1 MDKFSFFSHRKP
13 KTPTVYIVTTK
24 GETLSKGTIQSL
36 FKNRQNGEAINFSFF
51 ESTLNL
57 VKFSIVDNNVF
68 FVEDEIK
75 SYQVEYFLSLGKNE
89 VFFDN
94 GSFDTGHIKGIII
107 EGSVGNIHSLNLSQ
121 NTLEFLKIGDQLP
134 SSGISV
140 LGVIKGSGLK
150 TLELPKATILHT
162 GSTYTWR
169 CSNVERL
176 YAPKAVFNNN
186 IPAVLS
192 GVVFYAG
199 IEYENVAEGVH
210 SNLDYIRDKFSDVR
224 YVANFINPN
233 PPTNLSFSVNSATS
247 ITITFDLPV
256 INTNDLDF
264 YELFVVKKGEADE
277 IAKLNIRD
285 REITASGYV
294 LDDLLEGFNYKVFLR
309 TVDFYYNK
317 SEKSQEIEF
326 STI

>member
-24 GETLSKGTIQSL
+24 GETLSKETVQGFIKKDKFSEV
-36 FKNRQNGEAINFSFF
+36 GSDFSFF
-51 ESTLNL
+51 ESTFNL
-57 VKFSIVDNNVF
+57 VKFSTVDNNDF

-89 VFFDN
+89 VDFSN
-94 GSFDTGHIKGIII
+94 GSFDAGHVKGIII
-107 EGSVGNIHSLNLSQ
+107 KGDTENLSLL
-121 NTLEFLKIGDQLP
+121 NRFANSLEYFRIEGELLGDTTSAIQ
-134 SSGISV
+134 SNS
-140 LGVIKGSGLK
+140 LK
-150 TLELPKATILHT
+150 TLELPTATNLHNGSLYQWRT
-162 GSTYTWR
+162 GSIK
-169 CSNVERL
+169 RL
-176 YAPKAVFNNN
+176 YAPKTQFNDE
-186 IPAVLS
+186 ASADV
-192 GVVFYAG
+192 GGDVFYAG
-199 IEYENVAEGVH
+199 LEYENVAEGVH
-210 SNLDYIRDKFSDVR
+210 SNLDSIRNSFSEVR
-224 YVANFINPN
+224 YVSNFITPN
-233 PPTNLSFSVNSATS
+233 PPTNLSFSVNSITS
-247 ITITFDLPV
+247 ITITFDLPI

-285 REITASGYV
+285 REITSSGYV

-317 SEKSQEIEF
+317 SEKSNEIEF

>member
-13 KTPTVYIVTTK
+13 KTPTVYIVTKK

-36 FKNRQNGEAINFSFF
+36 IKKGQNSESSDFSFF

-57 VKFSIVDNNVF
+57 VKFSTVNNNDF
-68 FVEDEIK
+68 FVESEMRN
-75 SYQVEYFLSLGKNE
+75 YQVEYFLSLGKN
-89 VFFDN
+89 VVNFSN
-94 GSFDTGHIKGIII
+94 GAFYQGQIKGIII
-107 EGSVGNIHSLNLSQ
+107 KGDTGNLSLLSRFG
-121 NTLEFLKIGDQLP
+121 NSLEYFRIEGELL
-134 SSGISV
+134 SATTSV
-140 LGVIKGSGLK
+140 AQGTPLK
-150 TLELPKATILHT
+150 TLELPTATNLHNGSRYQWRT
-162 GSTYTWR
+162 GSIK
-169 CSNVERL
+169 RL
-176 YAPKAVFNNN
+176 YAPKTQFNDETSAN
-186 IPAVLS
+186 VG

-199 IEYENVAEGVH
+199 LEYENVAEGVH
-210 SNLDYIRDKFSDVR
+210 SNLDSIRNSFSEVR
-224 YVANFINPN
+224 YVSNFITPN
-233 PPTNLSFSVNSATS
+233 PPTNLSFSVNSITS
-247 ITITFDLPV
+247 ITITFDLPI

-285 REITASGYV
+285 REITSSGYV

-317 SEKSQEIEF
+317 SEKSNEIEF

>member
-13 KTPTVYIVTTK
+13 KTPTVYIVTKK
-24 GETLSKGTIQSL
+24 GETLSKGTVQGFIKKERYFEVDSD
-36 FKNRQNGEAINFSFF
+36 FSFF
-51 ESTLNL
+51 ESTFNL
-57 VKFSIVDNNVF
+57 VKFSTVNNNNF
-68 FVEDEIK
+68 FVKDEIK

-89 VFFDN
+89 VYFNN
-94 GSFDTGHIKGIII
+94 GSFDAGHIKGIII
-107 EGSVGNIHSLNLSQ
+107 KGDTDNLSLL
-121 NTLEFLKIGDQLP
+121 NRRANSLEYFRIEGEL
-134 SSGISV
+134 
-140 LGVIKGSGLK
+140 LGATTSLIQGFSLK
-150 TLELPKATILHT
+150 TLELPEAIGLHNGSLYQWRT
-162 GSTYTWR
+162 GSIK
-169 CSNVERL
+169 RL
-176 YAPKAVFNNN
+176 YAPKTQFNDE
-186 IPAVLS
+186 ISADV
-192 GVVFYAG
+192 GGDVFYAG
-199 IEYENVAEGVH
+199 LEYENVAEGVH
-210 SNLDYIRDKFSDVR
+210 SNLDDIRNRFSEVR
-224 YVANFINPN
+224 YVANFIKPN
-233 PPTNLSFSVNSATS
+233 PPTNLSFSVNSITS